1 MTSTSLPAR
10 LTVTEDA
17 MLDIPI
23 SVHPCSSV
31 VEILY
36 ANVRDHRPNEWSE
49 YGSVDLICW
58 TWASND
64 QFPYRSLCKHECEF
78 VLREVQNQ
86 SYLVLLSK
94 MLGKMLRS

>member
-36 ANVRDHRPNEWSE
+36 ANVEVVAPAT
-49 YGSVDLICW
+49 GSATPTQVKG
-58 TWASND
+58 
-64 QFPYRSLCKHECEF
+64 F
-78 VLREVQNQ
+78 
-86 SYLVLLSK
+86 
-94 MLGKMLRS
+94 